1 MDEGDPVNFSGY
13 GFDPNGTIVAYFWR
27 SSLDDTLS
35 GEANF
40 TTDNLSSGVHL
51 IYFRVQNET
60 GVWSEEMSKSLEV
73 YGSSQLEVDD
83 DLFGLPRNLVY
94 GLVVLVLVAAGG
106 GAYLRS
112 RGGVTPV
119 AGSATPPKTESTPE
133 TLKFAPTETVAIECP
148 GCSHQM
154 EIPKLS
160 KLQSIKCDSCGLA
173 GEIEI

>member
-1 MDEGDPVNFSGY
+1 
-13 GFDPNGTIVAYFWR
+13 
-27 SSLDDTLS
+27 
-35 GEANF
+35 
-40 TTDNLSSGVHL
+40 
-51 IYFRVQNET
+51 
-60 GVWSEEMSKSLEV
+60 MSKSLEV
-73 YGSSQLEVDD
+73 YGSSQLEVED

-119 AGSATPPKTESTPE
+119 AGSATPPKAESTPE
-133 TLKFAPTETVAIECP
+133 TLKFAPTETVKIECP
-148 GCSHQM
+148 GCSHKM
-154 EIPKLS
+154 EIPKLG